1 MQKKGG
7 VLCTFLS
14 SNRKKMVKRI
24 LFLLLLGMVHL
35 KGWTQKT
42 DKQIVWSKVGELP
55 RINART
61 PNLGVAGAFVGV
73 HHNVLLIAGGANFPD
88 KMPWEGGTKVFQNTI
103 NVFNQANGK
112 LELVSASERL
122 PRPLAYGASVS
133 FPEGIVCIG
142 GEDEKGS
149 QDGVFLLKWN
159 SQHQKIEIQPLPSLP
174 IPLSNALVATQNDKI
189 YIAGGESAGK
199 TVAVLLSLDFN
210 ALEKGWQRLP
220 DVPISVS
227 HAAGGIQSNGEGSSF
242 FLLGGRRKN
251 PDGISTFYS
260 DCFAFDLKKN
270 TWKKLNPMTAD
281 GHVVGISAATS
292 VAVGAT
298 YLLVISG
305 DNGQTFS
312 QVERFNKA
320 IAEAKSETERQTL
333 QEQKAKLLSNHPGF
347 LKDVLLYNTITDQW
361 HVLDQIPSVG
371 QVTTTA
377 IKWKNDVY
385 IPSGEIRAG
394 VRTPEIWKG
403 TIQ

>member
-1 MQKKGG
+1 
-7 VLCTFLS
+7 
-14 SNRKKMVKRI
+14 
-24 LFLLLLGMVHL
+24 
-35 KGWTQKT
+35 
-42 DKQIVWSKVGELP
+42 
-55 RINART
+55 
-61 PNLGVAGAFVGV
+61 
-73 HHNVLLIAGGANFPD
+73 
-88 KMPWEGGTKVFQNTI
+88 
-103 NVFNQANGK
+103 
-112 LELVSASERL
+112 
-122 PRPLAYGASVS
+122 
-133 FPEGIVCIG
+133 
-142 GEDEKGS
+142 
-149 QDGVFLLKWN
+149 
-159 SQHQKIEIQPLPSLP
+159 
-174 IPLSNALVATQNDKI
+174 
-189 YIAGGESAGK
+189 
-199 TVAVLLSLDFN
+199 
-210 ALEKGWQRLP
+210 
-220 DVPISVS
+220 
-227 HAAGGIQSNGEGSSF
+227 
-242 FLLGGRRKN
+242 
-251 PDGISTFYS
+251 
-260 DCFAFDLKKN
+260 
-270 TWKKLNPMTAD
+270 MTAD